1 MDGARH
7 AARGQAPHGHRMAT
21 TFLVTTLRHHRIEAS
36 WLFDGPIDG
45 ESFRTYVEKVVVP
58 TLRPGDIVIMDNL
71 GSQKRKAARQ
81 FIRIAGAKL
90 FFLPK
95 CSPELNPIEQLF
107 AKLMHLLREA
117 AARSCR
123 KLSAQQ
129 LPECAPH
136 LPTTNAQIIYKIFGP
151 CVRLIAV
158 MHGDA
163 RDQFCVDACQQHA
176 PGKAMRLSVASYLSI
191 AL

>member
-1 MDGARH
+1 
-7 AARGQAPHGHRMAT
+7 
-21 TFLVTTLRHHRIEAS
+21 
-36 WLFDGPIDG
+36 
-45 ESFRTYVEKVVVP
+45 VP

-71 GSQKRKAARQ
+71 GSQKRKAVRQ

-95 CSPELNPIEQLF
+95 CSPELNPIEQIF
-107 AKLMHLLREA
+107 AKLRHLLREA
-117 AARSCR
+117 AARSVGNYLRSNCPNARRTCLRRMR
-123 KLSAQQ
+123 KLF
-129 LPECAPH
+129 
-136 LPTTNAQIIYKIFGP
+136 TKIFRP